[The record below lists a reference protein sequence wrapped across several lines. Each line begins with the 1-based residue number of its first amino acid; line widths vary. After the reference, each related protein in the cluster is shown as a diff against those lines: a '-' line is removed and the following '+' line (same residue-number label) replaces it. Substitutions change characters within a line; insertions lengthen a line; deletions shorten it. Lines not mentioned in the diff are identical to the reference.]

1 MRRPFESR
9 WILGPG
15 TVVGLACALIGAWG
29 LGSPLMGVEPALGDK
44 ADARVLDQP
53 PSGFF
58 TSIAFAHGFKAVK
71 DVFQTDRYKPDR
83 PATTF
88 TADVESIFLV
98 FDILPRENPAH
109 ILGQWYLEQGD
120 GRPEDRLLFEEGVYL
135 QTSQD
140 SGFLE
145 CPRPKEGWVPGNY
158 KVKIHLGE
166 KVTEASQ
173 LGTLRFTIVSAK

>member
-1 MRRPFESR
+1 MGAES
-9 WILGPG
+9 
-15 TVVGLACALIGAWG
+15 V
-29 LGSPLMGVEPALGDK
+29 LGDK

-58 TSIAFAHGFKAVK
+58 TKIAFAHGFKAVK

-83 PATTF
+83 PTTTF

-109 ILGQWYLEQGD
+109 ILGQWYLEKGD
-120 GRPEDRLLFEEGVYL
+120 GRTGDTLIFEEGVYL

-145 CPRPKEGWVPGNY
+145 CPRPKDGWVPGKY